1 MKGKIKKIILRLTGK
16 AGYLK
21 KSISCKDKWYG
32 SDYGGFYICPELINK
47 KSIIYSFGIGED
59 ISFDMALINHH
70 NCYVFGFDPTPRSIN
85 WIKSQNLPENFHFY
99 GYGISNKSG
108 FMDFYLPKNPEHVS
122 GSIVVQNHLDRKEK
136 ITVKMKT
143 FEDISLEL
151 GHKHIDILK
160 MDIEGAEYKVI
171 ESILKSNVTITQIL
185 IEFHYRFVEDGKQ
198 RTKEVIRKLKE
209 YGYKIFAV
217 SDSLEEISFINEN
230 AL

>member
-1 MKGKIKKIILRLTGK
+1 MKGKIKKIIFRLTGK

-21 KSISCKDKWYG
+21 KSIKCKDKWYG
-32 SDYGGFYICPELINK
+32 SDYGGFYICPELINE

-59 ISFDMALINHH
+59 ISFDMALINQH
-70 NCYVFGFDPTPRSIN
+70 NCHVFGFDPTPKSIN

-122 GSIVVQNHLDRKEK
+122 GSIVVQNHLDTKEK

-151 GHKHIDILK
+151 DHKHIDILK
-160 MDIEGAEYKVI
+160 MDIEGAEYNVI
-171 ESILKSNVTITQIL
+171 ESIIKSNISITQIL

-198 RTKEVIRKLKE
+198 RTKEIIKKLNE